1 MSGPVAV
8 DDWVRELADGL
19 AAELRQIVLPRL
31 GKPWSRGL
39 AGRAVGGDTTFAV
52 DAEAEEHV
60 RRRLTGFARPVAYY
74 SEDQGL
80 VSPAGAEWVF
90 IVDPIDGTRPAIAGL
105 EAACV
110 SVAVARLTHN
120 PVMADVCY
128 GAILEIKEGGVF
140 RAVRGGGLEILD
152 ACGNRRD
159 VSISG
164 HSDLS
169 RLFWTIGFRGR
180 PAAELVVVLG
190 DLIDRSSVNGG
201 VFDLGSATYTM
212 TRIVTGQ
219 LDAYVDV
226 GPLMI
231 ERSPWVE
238 RRFREV
244 GKGSVLNNCPY
255 DVAAASLILEEA
267 GCVVSDAAGNSL
279 SERPLLG
286 SDVAHQLS
294 VVASANQEMH
304 GVILRVVEEGLE
316 RLERMRAT

>member
-1 MSGPVAV
+1 MSYWGPPE
-8 DDWVRELADGL
+8 DWVRELADSL

-31 GKPWSRGL
+31 GRPWSRGL

-52 DAEAEEHV
+52 DAEAEAHV
-60 RRRLTGFARPVAYY
+60 QRRLKGFARPVAYY

-80 VSPAGAEWVF
+80 VGSEGADWVF

-110 SVAVARLTHN
+110 SVAVARLTHR
-120 PVMADVCY
+120 PAMEDVWY
-128 GAILEIKEGGVF
+128 GVILEIKEGGVF
-140 RAVRGGGLEILD
+140 RAVRGGGVEILD
-152 ACGNRRD
+152 ASGRRRE
-159 VSISG
+159 VSISM

-180 PAAELVVVLG
+180 PAAELVAVLG
-190 DLIDRSSVNGG
+190 GLIDRSSVNGG

-212 TRIVTGQ
+212 TRILTGQ

-226 GPLMI
+226 GPRMI

-238 RRFREV
+238 RRFRQV
-244 GKGSVLNNCPY
+244 GNGSVLNNCPY
-255 DVAAASLILEEA
+255 DVAAAALILEEA
-267 GCVVSDAAGNSL
+267 GCVVTDAAGNSL
-279 SERPLLG
+279 DKRPLLG

-294 VVASANQEMH
+294 VVAAANREMH
-304 GVILRVVEEGLE
+304 AAILQVVEEGLE
-316 RLERMRAT
+316 HLERTGAG